1 MCKSNIKCKCI
12 ICNEIKENMSVEHI
26 IPDAIG
32 GNITI
37 ETVCK
42 DCNSRL
48 GSKVD
53 CALTDDPFILY
64 LRNAFEIK
72 DKNGNLVDLTKRLPL
87 KDETGKRI
95 VIKKGDGELF
105 PKIYTG
111 NTAPNVKITKTTE
124 GKRKIEFSGS
134 DVESILTK
142 TKREFDK
149 EGIPFCESD
158 VRDKLIEQVKENLSL
173 KLTPVEYK
181 GQVDL
186 GKYIPCV
193 LKIAYETAHYILG
206 DKYTNDSVGEEIRQY
221 LYDYVYTNKNLT
233 PPKVENKVISY
244 DFVPNHSI
252 ELLRCGRVIMAHI
265 QLFGRFDFIVTVSA
279 SAQNYRECFEN
290 V

>member
-1 MCKSNIKCKCI
+1 MCKSNIRCKCI

-64 LRNAFEIK
+64 LRNIFEIK

-111 NTAPNVKITKTTE
+111 NTSPYVKITKTTE
-124 GKRKIEFSGS
+124 GKHKIEFRGS

-158 VRDKLIEQVKENLSL
+158 VRDKLTEQVKENLSL
-173 KLTPVEYK
+173 ELTPVEYN

-186 GKYIPCV
+186 DKYIPCI
-193 LKIAYETAHYILG
+193 LKIAYEAAFYMLG

-221 LYDYVYTNKNLT
+221 LYDYIYTNKNPA
-233 PPKVENKVISY
+233 PPMVENMVISY
-244 DFVPNHSI
+244 DFVPSHSI
-252 ELLRCGRVIMAHI
+252 EILKCGRVIVAHI
-265 QLFGRFDFIVTVSA
+265 QLFGQFDFVVTIST
-279 SAQNYRECFEN
+279 SAQHYCECFEN
-290 V
+290 I